1 MAKNE
6 KSSKELA
13 SLAAKVLQQKSS
25 SAAARRLAGSVL
37 TQAPDHKKPSPQ
49 SKTKK

>member
-13 SLAAKVLQQKSS
+13 SLAGKVLSQSS
-25 SAAARRLAGSVL
+25 STKAAKSLAASVL
-37 TQAPDHKKPSPQ
+37 TQAPDKPKSTSKK
-49 SKTKK
+49 K